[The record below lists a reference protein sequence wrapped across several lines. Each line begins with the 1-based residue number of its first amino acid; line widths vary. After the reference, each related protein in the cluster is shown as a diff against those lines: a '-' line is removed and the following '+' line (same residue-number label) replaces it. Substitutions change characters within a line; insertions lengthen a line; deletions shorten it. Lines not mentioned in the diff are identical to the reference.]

1 MYQLG
6 QIVKTLDDYKS
17 IKERVAANEKTI
29 KDIEH
34 WRNQQ
39 SMAYTKDLVVKSEL
53 NLMIEMM
60 KSDIQV
66 AMRAHFEIFKNETDS
81 GINKKVETKELKNAL
96 AAKVS
101 STEFFRELES
111 VKSQIYSISRD
122 LAMAG
127 IGGSSSSGGGNKAAN
142 NSAIKTL
149 IRQEIERKADQDKV
163 DEAIKLKA
171 DIAELK
177 EVIARQNTLESY
189 VYKMFDKK
197 PKKERDITQQMLDRD
212 DEEDGMMQDDED

>member
-1 MYQLG
+1 M
-6 QIVKTLDDYKS
+6 KTLDDYKS
-17 IKERVAANEKTI
+17 MKERMSNNEKAI
-29 KDIEH
+29 KDIDH
-34 WRNQQ
+34 WRHQQ
-39 SMAYTKDLVVKSEL
+39 SMAFTKDLVVKSEL
-53 NLMIEMM
+53 NLMMEMM

-96 AAKVS
+96 SAKVS
-101 STEFFRELES
+101 SSEFFREMES

-149 IRQEIERKADQDKV
+149 IRQEIEKKAD
-163 DEAIKLKA
+163 
-171 DIAELK
+171 
-177 EVIARQNTLESY
+177 
-189 VYKMFDKK
+189 
-197 PKKERDITQQMLDRD
+197 
-212 DEEDGMMQDDED
+212 